1 MTRLNGYRLDGAIR
15 YHYGQ
20 FPPQHLDFARLMKPL
35 GSTAAALARYDAL
48 LRNLHNKDL
57 LLAPLRRQEAV
68 ISSRIEGT
76 VATLDEVL
84 KFEAEKENEHQHHV
98 RHEIIEVHSYSRAL
112 THAQNLMNGGLP
124 ICRRLIEQTHGKLLF
139 LGRGADK
146 QPGQF
151 KRDQNYIVDKT
162 HKEVLFVPISAEK
175 LDDGISVFEKFLH
188 DEEVEPLI
196 QTALSHAE
204 FEALH
209 PFKDGNGRMGRM
221 LVTLFLWSRGLI
233 SDPHF
238 YISAA
243 IEDRKEEY
251 IDRLRSVSAD
261 GQWTEW
267 CIFFFQIIEAQAKS
281 NVEIAE
287 KIDALYSEM
296 KEKFREVLA
305 SQWSIKA
312 LDFIFGTP
320 VFRNSTFTAKAG
332 IPRQTA
338 ARFSRLLSDAGLLRI
353 WVEPAGSRPSLLAFE
368 PLLEI
373 VRA

>member
-1 MTRLNGYRLDGAIR
+1 
-15 YHYGQ
+15 
-20 FPPQHLDFARLMKPL
+20 
-35 GSTAAALARYDAL
+35 
-48 LRNLHNKDL
+48 
-57 LLAPLRRQEAV
+57 
-68 ISSRIEGT
+68 
-76 VATLDEVL
+76 
-84 KFEAEKENEHQHHV
+84 
-98 RHEIIEVHSYSRAL
+98 
-112 THAQNLMNGGLP
+112 
-124 ICRRLIEQTHGKLLF
+124 
-139 LGRGADK
+139 
-146 QPGQF
+146 
-151 KRDQNYIVDKT
+151 
-162 HKEVLFVPISAEK
+162 
-175 LDDGISVFEKFLH
+175 
-188 DEEVEPLI
+188 
-196 QTALSHAE
+196 
-204 FEALH
+204 
-209 PFKDGNGRMGRM
+209 M